1 MTLPSLTVIETL
13 NLPETERQFL
23 SVFAGIVQQ
32 YPRNRM
38 LLYAWIFCAYV
49 LGATSTDL
57 GGLMGCTDRNI
68 RYVVVEVRQSQVGEG
83 KTGRPVKERAAEE
96 SCLPSVTIGLT
107 QYAGLWLLVPEHLR
121 LGTWDL
127 L

>member
-1 MTLPSLTVIETL
+1 MTLPSLTVIEKL
-13 NLPETERQFL
+13 KLPETERQFL

-57 GGLMGCTDRNI
+57 GDLMGCTDRNI
-68 RYVVVEVRQSQVGEG
+68 RYVVAEVRQSQVGEG
-83 KTGRPVKERAAEE
+83 KTGRPAKERVVGEKDVEPA
-96 SCLPSVTIGLT
+96 ST
-107 QYAGLWLLVPEHLR
+107 
-121 LGTWDL
+121 
-127 L
+127 